1 MNLGINKILPREELM
16 EYSRKQALKL
26 IPPNAPSLSIRL
38 MKRTIHSYFREIIE
52 NQLDIENKY
61 WIQTLSSEDFKR
73 SLEALKKKKDPNF
86 MGN

>member
-1 MNLGINKILPREELM
+1 M